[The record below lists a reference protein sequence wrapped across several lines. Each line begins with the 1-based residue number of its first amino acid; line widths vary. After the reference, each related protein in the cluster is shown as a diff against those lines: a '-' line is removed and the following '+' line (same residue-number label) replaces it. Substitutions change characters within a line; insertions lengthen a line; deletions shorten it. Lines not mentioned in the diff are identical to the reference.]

1 MPAEKQRPESL
12 YRSALPLWIAVGAFA
27 LFVLTLSRW
36 VSVLSLGPLVRATG
50 DEWSPLV
57 YQPLT
62 YLVTLPT
69 RLVPDAWQPLALNL
83 LAAVCGAVTLG
94 LLARSVILL
103 PHDRTEAQR
112 HTEPSEHSLLSVGT
126 AWLPPA
132 LAVLVAALQLTFWE
146 HATSFSG
153 EMLDLL
159 VLAFCAWSL
168 LEYRLDRRE
177 GRLFRLA
184 FIYGLGVTNNFAMIG
199 FFPLFVTALIWI
211 KGRSFFNARSFL
223 GMTVCG
229 ALGLLLYLLPP
240 VMGLFDEAP
249 YTFWQV
255 LKANWSSQWMVL
267 RFFPKYVLL
276 LVGLTSL
283 LPLLLMAIRWPSRF
297 GDTSHTGAALSRLM
311 FHIVHLLFLAAC
323 LYVAFDEKFSPRQL
337 GLGLPFLTFYYLGAL
352 AVGYFSGYFLVVF
365 HPRARRPWD
374 HPSALEKNVRRLTVA
389 LVVLAAV
396 AVPAALA
403 YRNLG
408 LIRVTNGPALREF
421 AMIKATQLPAGGGI
435 VLSDDPINLRL
446 VEIAL
451 RSKGAADQFLLLDTR
466 LLSLAS
472 YQREIIRRQPGRW
485 PEVANQ
491 PKAPE
496 QFDSPTLIQMLAVAA
511 RSNRVCYLHPSFGY
525 YFEAFHLAPYGLVY
539 ELDPCGTGEIARP
552 ALTTERIAANNK
564 FWEQLQARLEELT
577 RRDDPRNAT
586 LTALKRNYSLSANYW
601 GVELQRHGDLAGAGR
616 MFEHAIALNAE
627 NASAEINRA
636 FNHQWQAGKRGPI
649 EIPKSVKDRFGKFR
663 TWDAMLGVN
672 GPIDDPAI
680 AFELGRE
687 FARNYQYRQSAYQ
700 FARVAEIDPPNL
712 GTEARLAWIG
722 VMTTGQRPD
731 DALKAIAALR
741 GGGRPLSVAHQVELI
756 RLEARAQ
763 FTKGERELAE
773 RTLQQARAKYP
784 QDESV
789 LDALSQI
796 YLLSGRFAD
805 ATAAIDEQLRLAP
818 DSVRALLNR
827 GAAAIQLKDYASALA
842 PLNRALDLSPRNPA
856 ALMNRAIAL
865 LQTGKLEEA
874 GKDYKLLLELAPN
887 QFAVHYGLG
896 EIAYRQKN
904 RATALKHYQTYLNLA
919 PTNSDEA
926 VTVRARLDELRGK

>member
-1 MPAEKQRPESL
+1 MAAEHHRPESL
-12 YRSALPLWIAVGAFA
+12 YRSALPVWVAAGAFA
-27 LFVLTLSRW
+27 LFVFTLNRW

-50 DEWSPLV
+50 GEWSPLV
-57 YQPLT
+57 YQPLS
-62 YLVTLPT
+62 YLVTLPV
-69 RLVPDAWQPLALNL
+69 RFVPAAWQPLALNL
-83 LAAVCGAVTLG
+83 LAAAAAAATLG

-103 PHDRTEAQR
+103 PHDRTQAQR
-112 HTEPSEHSLLSVGT
+112 HAEPSEHSLLSLGM

-132 LAVLVAALQLTFWE
+132 LAAAAAALQLTFWE
-146 HATSFSG
+146 HATSYSG

-159 VLAFCAWSL
+159 VFAFCAWSV
-168 LEYRLDRRE
+168 LEYRIDRKE
-177 GRLFRLA
+177 GHLFRMA
-184 FIYGLGVTNNFAMIG
+184 FVYGLGVTNNFAMIG

-211 KGRSFFNARSFL
+211 KGRSLFSAGSFL
-223 GMTVCG
+223 GLTLSG
-229 ALGLLLYLLPP
+229 AAGLLLYLLPP
-240 VMGLFDEAP
+240 VLALFEDTP
-249 YTFWQV
+249 YTFWQI
-255 LKANWSSQWMVL
+255 LKTNWSSQWVIL
-267 RFFPKYVLL
+267 RFFPKYVLVL
-276 LVGLTSL
+276 LGLTAL

-311 FHIVHLLFLAAC
+311 FHVVHFLFLAAC

-352 AVGYFSGYFLVVF
+352 AIGYFSGYFLVVF
-365 HPRARRPWD
+365 HPRARKPWD
-374 HPSALEKNVRRLTVA
+374 HPSSLEKSAAILAVGAVL
-389 LVVLAAV
+389 LAAV
-396 AVPAALA
+396 AVPAALV

-408 LIRVTNGPALREF
+408 LIRLTNGPALREF
-421 AMIKATQLPAGGGI
+421 ATIKAAQLPAGGGV

-446 VEIAL
+446 VEFAL
-451 RSKGAADQFLLLDTR
+451 RARGAADQFVLLDTR
-466 LLSLAS
+466 LMPLPA
-472 YQREIIRRQPGRW
+472 YHREVLRRQPGRW
-485 PEVANQ
+485 PDTASRQ
-491 PKAPE
+491 DAPA
-496 QFDSPTLIQMLAVAA
+496 QFDSPALIQLLAATA

-539 ELDPCGTGEIARP
+539 ELDPCGSGEIVRP

-564 FWEQLQARLEELT
+564 FWEQLQPRLEELT
-577 RRDDPRNAT
+577 RRDDPRNPT
-586 LTALKRNYSLSANYW
+586 LTALKRNYSLSANHW

-616 MFEHAIALNAE
+616 MFERALALNLE

-636 FNHQWQAGKRGPI
+636 FNRQLQVGKRAPV

-687 FARNYQYRQSAYQ
+687 FARNFQYRQSAYQ

-712 GTEARLAWIG
+712 GVEARLAWIG

-741 GGGRPLSVAHQVELI
+741 DSGRPLSVIHQVELI

-763 FTKGERELAE
+763 FAKGEHKLAE
-773 RTLQQARAKYP
+773 QTLQQARAKYP

-805 ATAAIDEQLRLAP
+805 ALAAIDEQLRLAP

-827 GAAAIQLKDYASALA
+827 GAAAIQLKDYAGALA
-842 PLNRALDLSPRNPA
+842 PLNRALDLTPRNPA

-865 LQTGKLEEA
+865 LQTGRLEDA
-874 GKDYKLLLELAPN
+874 GKDYKLLLDLAPN

-904 RATALKHYQTYLNLA
+904 RGAAVKHYTTYLNLA
-919 PTNSDEA
+919 PTNSEEA
-926 VTVRARLDELRGK
+926 VIVRGRLAELGGK